1 MVGFSQR
8 VQVSFEPWM
17 VMGTSHNL
25 CLERTQNG
33 MLSWKGTSISD
44 RYFSIFILNESSS
57 VLAATGY
64 LFLPSLLF
72 NFNFYYLFNV
82 GCSRS
87 LLLRAGF
94 LWLQWWVGT
103 ALCRGAWASH
113 GSGIS
118 CGAQVP
124 GAQASVVAAWRLN
137 SCGDG
142 LSCSES
148 CGIFLDQGLQGAFL
162 CMWKL
167 SLISRMRNMWSFIS
181 YLGRAQPPLSSYL
194 YGVSVHRGE
203 IVQPGAGWSVSGLC
217 CLFQIW
223 EIELRCPDFHPN
235 YSPIILW

>member
-148 CGIFLDQGLQGAFL
+148 CGIFLDQGLNLCPLRWQADSYPLVHQGSPFSSFL
-162 CMWKL
+162 NYVLSFLKNTILLFRL
-167 SLISRMRNMWSFIS
+167 SL
-181 YLGRAQPPLSSYL
+181 
-194 YGVSVHRGE
+194 VS
-203 IVQPGAGWSVSGLC
+203 P
-217 CLFQIW
+217 
-223 EIELRCPDFHPN
+223 
-235 YSPIILW
+235 